1 MKILIHSANF
11 APEPTGIGKYSGEMA
26 EWLAAHPKPTIA
38 VFAALFDKAMIASTA
53 AKLIWKLAPSSA
65 SGRTTNMAKAA
76 ASSRKLNACRPSIMP
91 TTTMQAAIT
100 ARTVGTCAPAS
111 SV

>member
-1 MKILIHSANF
+1 M
-11 APEPTGIGKYSGEMA
+11 PM
-26 EWLAAHPKPTIA
+26 
-38 VFAALFDKAMIASTA
+38 TA

-65 SGRTTNMAKAA
+65 SGRTTRIAKAAA